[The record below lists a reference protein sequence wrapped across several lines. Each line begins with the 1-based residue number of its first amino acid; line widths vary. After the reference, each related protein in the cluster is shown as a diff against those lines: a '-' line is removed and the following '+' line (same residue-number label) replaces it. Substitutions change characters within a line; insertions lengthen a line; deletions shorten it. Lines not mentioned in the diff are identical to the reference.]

1 MSIQALR
8 ERVASLN
15 REANDLLA
23 GKGDRIWSAE
33 DKTKWDGLQD
43 EIERGMTQLEALQR
57 NLDDNATRDFSAH
70 STPADK
76 GKTKMTDGQR
86 AVEAYLRKMTRD
98 LSAEEATLIRNT
110 MSTTT
115 GSEGGFTVPA
125 EVASTLIDLQKYFGA
140 MRRVASQITTAMGG
154 PLSYP
159 TSDGRSEEGEIVA
172 QNASATSADP
182 VFGTRDLATHKFGS
196 KVFAV
201 PIELLQDSNIDVVGM
216 VVKRARDR
224 IGRIQNRM
232 YTVGTGSG
240 QPQGWVPAAS
250 VGKTGA
256 TGQVTTIIYDD
267 LVDIVDALDV
277 AYLEAGDRDPVWM
290 FGQTLRRTIRKIKD
304 TTGRPIWTPG
314 YEEGATA
321 AMPDR
326 LLGYPVQINNDMA
339 APAANAKSLGFGRL
353 DNYLIRDAMEVQ
365 LFRFEDSAY
374 ISKGQ
379 VGFLAWARSG
389 GNLMDLASA
398 VVYQHPAS

>member
-23 GKGDRIWSAE
+23 SKGDRIWSAD

-57 NLDDNATRDFSAH
+57 SLDDGAARDFSVH
-70 STPADK
+70 GSPADK
-76 GKTKMTDGQR
+76 GKTKKTDGQR
-86 AVEAYLRKMTRD
+86 AVEAFLRKMTRD

-115 GSEGGFTVPA
+115 GNEGGFTVPS
-125 EVASTLIDLQKYFGA
+125 EVASTLIDLQKFFGA
-140 MRRVASQITTAMGG
+140 MRRVASQITTASGG
-154 PLSYP
+154 ALSYP

-172 QNASATSADP
+172 QNASATAADP
-182 VFGTRDLATHKFGS
+182 VFGTRDLSTHKFGS

-201 PIELLQDSNIDVVGM
+201 PIELLQDSNIDVVAM

-232 YTVGTGSG
+232 YTVGSGSG

-256 TGQVTTIIYDD
+256 TGQVTTIVYDD

-277 AYLEAGDRDPVWM
+277 AYLEAGDREPVWM

-326 LLGYPVQINNDMA
+326 LLGYPVQINNDMP